1 MDFLKKHY
9 EKILL
14 SVVLLGL
21 AVAAGYLPFEV
32 ANVREKLAAVT
43 SAVDDPKVAPI
54 PDLNLSTNEAVL
66 ARLKGPIVFGFG
78 TGKHGLFNPSG
89 TWMKGKGPGGFP
101 PIPPPPSGLEGLV
114 VTNITPLL
122 LRIEF
127 QGISQSGTST
137 RYRFYVQNQAASIS
151 SLQRGRI
158 VILSTNDKPDVILL
172 KDVIGPKDNPDGFRV
187 ELTDA
192 RTTVVVP
199 KDKGYSEVAGYS
211 ADLRHEGEGRTFLR
225 QKQGSKLTVAGST
238 YNVVAISASDVT
250 IEDEKTKRRTV
261 ISLNR

>member
-1 MDFLKKHY
+1 MEFLKKHY

-32 ANVREKLAAVT
+32 ASVRESLAAVT

-66 ARLKGPIVFGFG
+66 ARLKGPIAFGFG
-78 TGKHGLFNPSG
+78 TGNHGLFNPSG
-89 TWMKGKGPGGFP
+89 TWMKGNGPGGFP
-101 PIPPPPSGLEGLV
+101 PIPPPPSGIEGLT
-114 VTNITPLL
+114 VTNITPLMF
-122 LRIEF
+122 RIEY
-127 QGISQSGTST
+127 QGLSQGGTAA
-137 RYRFYVQNQAASIS
+137 RYRFYVQNQAAAIS

-158 VILSTNDKPDVILL
+158 VILATNDKPDVILL
-172 KDVIGPKDNPDGFRV
+172 KEVIGPKDNPDGFRV
-187 ELTDA
+187 EVTGS

-199 KDKGYSEVAGYS
+199 KDKGYSEIAGYS
-211 ADLRHEGEGRTFLR
+211 ADLHHEREGRSFLR
-225 QKQGSKLTVAGST
+225 LKQGSKLTVGGST

-250 IEDEKTKRRTV
+250 IEDEKTKRRTE